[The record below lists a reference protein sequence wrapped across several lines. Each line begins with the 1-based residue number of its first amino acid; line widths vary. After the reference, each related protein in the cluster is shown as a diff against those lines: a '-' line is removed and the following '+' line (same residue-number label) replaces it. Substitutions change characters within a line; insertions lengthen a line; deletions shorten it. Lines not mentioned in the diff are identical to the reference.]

1 VNERAAPGAESGA
14 QRLDKWLWCAR
25 FFRTRAAAARF
36 CVEGRARVGG
46 RVIDRAHATV
56 RPGDVLTFALG
67 PRIRVVRIRA
77 LPLRRVGAPDARAL
91 YDDLS
96 PARSTEED

>member
-1 VNERAAPGAESGA
+1 MEG

-25 FFRTRAAAARF
+25 FFRTRADAARF
-36 CVEGRARVGG
+36 CVEGRPRIGG

-67 PRIRVVRIRA
+67 PRIRIVRIKS
-77 LPLRRVGAPDARAL
+77 LPPRRVGPPAARAL

-96 PARSTEED
+96 PARSVEED

>member
-1 VNERAAPGAESGA
+1 LNANPAAEGARDA

-25 FFRTRAAAARF
+25 FFRTRADAARF
-36 CVEGRARVGG
+36 CVEGRLRLAG
-46 RVIDRAHATV
+46 RVVDRAHATV

-67 PRIRVVRIRA
+67 PRIRVVRIKT
-77 LPLRRVGAPDARAL
+77 LPLRRLGAPAARDL

-96 PARSTEED
+96 PARPDEER